1 MLAAAAEDVM
11 HEFDKEPQA
20 IQRRTVTSGEPE
32 GSSQIAGY
40 APSRAPKGVHG
51 EASLMH
57 LQRMAGNAS
66 VVQMLAEEGAIA
78 GGEEEQQSPV
88 HDVIGRG
95 GGTALDE
102 GTRASMESRFGQD
115 FSDVRIHTD
124 AQASASAEAVG
135 ANAYTVGNEI
145 AFRSG
150 HFDASS
156 PTGQRTLAHELSHV
170 VQQRSGPVDGTEA
183 AGGIRLSDPS
193 DRFERAAEA
202 TADQVMSGPT
212 PAPASASA
220 GGASVQ
226 LEAAEEEEEGGAV
239 QREMAEGGEQEE
251 DEQTPA

>member
-1 MLAAAAEDVM
+1 M
-11 HEFDKEPQA
+11 HEFDREPQA
-20 IQRRTVTSGEPE
+20 NQRRTVATGEPAPAND
-32 GSSQIAGY
+32 IAGY
-40 APSRAPKGVHG
+40 APARAPKGVHG
-51 EASLMH
+51 EASLLH

-66 VVQMLAEEGAIA
+66 VVQMLAEEGSIA
-78 GGEEEQQSPV
+78 TAEEERSPV

-102 GTRASMESRFGQD
+102 GTRSSMEARFGQD

-183 AGGIRLSDPS
+183 SGGIRLSDPS
-193 DRFERAAEA
+193 DRFERAADA
-202 TADQVMSGPT
+202 TADQVMSGPS
-212 PAPASASA
+212 PAPAAAGA
-220 GGASVQ
+220 GGGTSVQ
-226 LEAAEEEEEGGAV
+226 LEEADEGDEGGAPV
-239 QREMAEGGEQEE
+239 QREATGGEQEE
-251 DEQTPA
+251 DEMGAG

>member
-1 MLAAAAEDVM
+1 M
-11 HEFDKEPQA
+11 HEFDREPQA
-20 IQRRTVTSGEPE
+20 IQRRTVTSGEPTPAND
-32 GSSQIAGY
+32 IAGY
-40 APSRAPKGVHG
+40 APSRAPKSVHG
-51 EASLMH
+51 EASLLH

-66 VVQMLAEEGAIA
+66 VVQMLAEEGEIPAQ
-78 GGEEEQQSPV
+78 EERSPV

-102 GTRASMESRFGQD
+102 STRSSMESRFGQD

-135 ANAYTVGNEI
+135 ANAYTVGSEI

-193 DRFERAAEA
+193 DRFERAADT
-202 TADQVMSGPT
+202 TADQVMSSHAEPVG
-212 PAPASASA
+212 AGAASAA
-220 GGASVQ
+220 GGTSVQ
-226 LEAAEEEEEGGAV
+226 LEESDEGDAAPV
-239 QREMAEGGEQEE
+239 QREATGGEQEE
-251 DEQTPA
+251 DEMGAG